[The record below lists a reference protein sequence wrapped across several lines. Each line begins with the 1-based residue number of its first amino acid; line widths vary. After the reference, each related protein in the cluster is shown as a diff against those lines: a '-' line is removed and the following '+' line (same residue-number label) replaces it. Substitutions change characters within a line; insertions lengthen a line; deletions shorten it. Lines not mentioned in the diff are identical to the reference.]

1 MAAPRRAR
9 LSTDA
14 RREQLVA
21 LGIEIFSERPF
32 DEVSIDDIAA
42 AAGISKGLLY
52 HYFPSK
58 RDFYVAVIRSA
69 ADEMQAL
76 TEPDPALEPRDR
88 LAAAL
93 ERYLEYVE
101 THARGYATVLRA
113 GIGSDPAVAEIVE
126 EVRGAMVARLLDDL
140 PVTPPGEEPPVAL
153 RVAVLEPVEAR
164 RLDEADPAAHRD
176 AQRHRRLLA
185 GRRHGQVV
193 EQAGDHRAADLLD
206 DLGDRRVAADPG
218 AQHGRVPARVGLDVL
233 EVALEHRGLARAD
246 LREMLIAALGGA
258 VSAAAGADPR
268 VLTAS

>member
-1 MAAPRRAR
+1 MAASRRAR

-69 ADEMQAL
+69 ADQMQAL
-76 TEPDPALEPRDR
+76 TEPDPDLPPRER

-113 GIGSDPAVAEIVE
+113 GIGSDPAVADIVE

-140 PVTPPGEEPPVAL
+140 PVTPAGGEPPVAL
-153 RVAVLEPVEAR
+153 RVAVRGWVGFVEAAS
-164 RLDEADPAAHRD
+164 LDW
-176 AQRHRRLLA
+176 
-185 GRRHGQVV
+185 
-193 EQAGDHRAADLLD
+193 
-206 DLGDRRVAADPG
+206 
-218 AQHGRVPARVGLDVL
+218 
-233 EVALEHRGLARAD
+233 LEHRGLRRAD
-246 LREMLIAALGGA
+246 LRDMLIAALDGA

-268 VLTAS
+268 VVAGATAR

>member
-1 MAAPRRAR
+1 MAAPRRSR

-14 RREQLVA
+14 RRGQLVA
-21 LGIEIFSERPF
+21 LGIDIFSDRPF

-76 TEPDPALEPRDR
+76 TEPDPDLAPRDR

-113 GIGSDPAVAEIVE
+113 GIGSDPAVADIVE
-126 EVRGAMVARLLDDL
+126 EVRGAMVDRLLADL
-140 PVTPPGEEPPVAL
+140 PLATGGDPEPPPAL
-153 RVAVLEPVEAR
+153 RVAVRGWVGFVEAAS
-164 RLDEADPAAHRD
+164 LDW
-176 AQRHRRLLA
+176 
-185 GRRHGQVV
+185 
-193 EQAGDHRAADLLD
+193 
-206 DLGDRRVAADPG
+206 
-218 AQHGRVPARVGLDVL
+218 
-233 EVALEHRGLARAD
+233 LEHRGLSRAA
-246 LREMLIAALGGA
+246 LGEMLVAALGGA
-258 VSAAAGADPR
+258 VSAAAGMDPR
-268 VLTAS
+268 VPAQSVAR

>member
-21 LGIEIFSERPF
+21 LGIDIFSERPF
-32 DEVSIDDIAA
+32 DEVSIDGIAA

-76 TEPDPALEPRDR
+76 TEPDPALEPRER

-101 THARGYATVLRA
+101 PHARAYATGLRA
-113 GIGSDPAVAEIVE
+113 GIGSDPAVGDIVE

-140 PVTPPGEEPPVAL
+140 PVTPAGEPP
-153 RVAVLEPVEAR
+153 
-164 RLDEADPAAHRD
+164 
-176 AQRHRRLLA
+176 
-185 GRRHGQVV
+185 
-193 EQAGDHRAADLLD
+193 
-206 DLGDRRVAADPG
+206 PG
-218 AQHGRVPARVGLDVL
+218 APGVAGGRWG
-233 EVALEHRGLARAD
+233 
-246 LREMLIAALGGA
+246 
-258 VSAAAGADPR
+258 
-268 VLTAS
+268 